1 MRHVAK
7 RRPVEVAWKL
17 FSLAVINHGNDY
29 NAEAHNKGFRLER
42 AMIAARRQGGNEAV
56 EKLYMAFGNAQH
68 GKREDLADA
77 NVIRGCLEEA
87 GLPEDLFDQAM
98 ADPTTESDLLAE
110 HEKAV
115 EDMAAFGVPTIRLQG
130 EGNKEMGWFGPIID
144 NVPTGEEAEKLFD
157 YLMQSYQF
165 SNMFEMKRTRRGGR
179 LGPQPVVD

>member
-1 MRHVAK
+1 M
-7 RRPVEVAWKL
+7 
-17 FSLAVINHGNDY
+17 FSLAVVNHGADY

-68 GKREDLADA
+68 GKREDLADP

-130 EGNKEMGWFGPIID
+130 ADHKEMGWFGPIID
-144 NVPTGEEAEKLFD
+144 NVPTGEEAEKVIATIYAAPPELAKKVKEV
-157 YLMQSYQF
+157 L
-165 SNMFEMKRTRRGGR
+165 E
-179 LGPQPVVD
+179 